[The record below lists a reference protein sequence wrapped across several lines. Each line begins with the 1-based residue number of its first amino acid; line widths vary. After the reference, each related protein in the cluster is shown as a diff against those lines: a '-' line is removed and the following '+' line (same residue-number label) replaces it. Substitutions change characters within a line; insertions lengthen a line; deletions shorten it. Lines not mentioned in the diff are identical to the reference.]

1 MRYLIDVLYWPAPRV
16 LLFISIAFLWIRVL
30 PALAIEGSFR
40 IDSSRL
46 TAKKN
51 FIVELEVSMAHVEA
65 VVLRGAP
72 EVKLS
77 DGLKLQKVS
86 SYSRSSE
93 KNDLVFY
100 RYELRCESPGEYIVG
115 PGIITYFTKADP
127 SRNDDRNLSLAE
139 ITKKAVDGE
148 KVVDTHTRLVQEERI
163 TVRNAMSFYLFVGV
177 VIALMLGFLAMGLR
191 ILKHRKRRA
200 KKNSVRPDY
209 AGMLGQILGLK
220 NREEYGA
227 VYERLCRLSADTGF
241 DMTASFAGKIQN
253 IRSDGYVPTI
263 VEVENDIRAVEKH
276 LLDSGFFGEKKS
288 SLDEDLD

>member
-1 MRYLIDVLYWPAPRV
+1 M
-16 LLFISIAFLWIRVL
+16 L

-46 TAKKN
+46 IAKKN

-93 KNDLVFY
+93 KSDLVFY
-100 RYELRCESPGEYIVG
+100 RYFLRCESPGEYTIG

-127 SRNDDRNLSLAE
+127 SLNDDRNLSLAE

-148 KVVDTHTRLVQEERI
+148 KVVDTHTRLVPEERI
-163 TVRNAMSFYLFVGV
+163 TVREVAMSFYLFVGV
-177 VIALMLGFLAMGLR
+177 AIALVLGSLAMGFR
-191 ILKHRKRRA
+191 ILKRKKRRA

-209 AGMLGQILGLK
+209 ANMLGQILGLK

-227 VYERLCRLSADTGF
+227 VYERLCIISADTGF
-241 DMTASFAGKIQN
+241 DRTASFAGKIQN

-263 VEVENDIRAVEKH
+263 VEIENDIRAVEKH
-276 LLDSGFFGEKKS
+276 LLDSGFFGGKKS